1 MTLRRIGIYAGTF
14 DPVHQG
20 HISFCVA
27 ARQACDLEEIVL
39 IPEARPRGKQQAEPH
54 VRREA
59 LLRLAT
65 QTIPYL
71 RVHTLRSHQFT
82 IAETWPEIQQA
93 FPGTHI
99 TLLIGS
105 DVATASLKQWRD
117 LASIVPEISFAIGLR
132 EGFVPGDVHT
142 AMQELEA
149 QLHARIS
156 YTVIQTPL
164 PEAAS
169 SRIREGKQEH
179 LVNEAATAYIRQ
191 HGLYPRRLSAESY

>member
-1 MTLRRIGIYAGTF
+1 MAGDPAGIPGYSHNASHWLG
-14 DPVHQG
+14 
-20 HISFCVA
+20 
-27 ARQACDLEEIVL
+27 RCD
-39 IPEARPRGKQQAEPH
+39 R
-54 VRREA
+54 
-59 LLRLAT
+59 
-65 QTIPYL
+65 
-71 RVHTLRSHQFT
+71 F
-82 IAETWPEIQQA
+82 
-93 FPGTHI
+93 
-99 TLLIGS
+99 
-105 DVATASLKQWRD
+105 LKQWRD